1 MLKYPVQL
9 YTFCDGSHS
18 HSHSYMKDKFVSSK
32 CRSFVFLLF
41 LCSLNDVAFL
51 PRRFFLLALFFSY
64 EETLKSTVSRLF
76 SVHCSRAPFDQITF
90 AHVFVGKWFIENIC
104 QPIFFTALRM
114 FSTMSTWHFS
124 KANRYFIFGLFIFSI
139 FETNAFDIRYY
150 STVENSSTIFINIC
164 LSWQFCHLS
173 SACDEWGFI

>member
-1 MLKYPVQL
+1 MDLIRIRILTWKTNSYPLNAVHL
-9 YTFCDGSHS
+9 FFCCFYVHLTMSRFCLVGFFFS
-18 HSHSYMKDKFVSSK
+18 
-32 CRSFVFLLF
+32 LF
-41 LCSLNDVAFL
+41 
-51 PRRFFLLALFFSY
+51 FFSY

-104 QPIFFTALRM
+104 QPIFFTTVRM